1 MRILFSALVASAC
14 LTGCAHGQAQ
24 FSSGAAPGT
33 PGGTAGV
40 SVQGGGS
47 GAAALVGIGVAAALI
62 YSAEPGGVGY
72 YNANPFM
79 SVTGSAKP
87 PLLAPDR
94 RVNEQDCSRPI
105 KDPSANLKC
114 R

>member
-1 MRILFSALVASAC
+1 MRILFSAPVVALC
-14 LTGCAHGQAQ
+14 LTACAHGQAQ
-24 FSSGAAPGT
+24 FSSGSVSTST
-33 PGGTAGV
+33 PGV

-62 YSAEPGGVGY
+62 YSAEPDGAGY

-79 SVTGSAKP
+79 AVTGSAKP
-87 PLLAPDR
+87 PPLAPDR

-105 KDPSANLKC
+105 EDLSANLKC